1 MKKTFAELLK
11 RGSKMLSAIMDV
23 IIAQAYESE
32 RPMLAAVW
40 DYWRRGQQ
48 AESPIECAAMDTQRQ
63 KWLCDDDPKRLNP
76 AQELIAK
83 VALLLLEDV
92 HPQGTQEGDDGN

>member
-1 MKKTFAELLK
+1 
-11 RGSKMLSAIMDV
+11 MLSAIMDV

-32 RPMLAAVW
+32 RPVLAAVW

-48 AESPIECAAMDTQRQ
+48 AKSPIECAAMNTQRQ
-63 KWLCDDDPKRLNP
+63 KWLRDADPKRLNP

-92 HPQGTQEGDDGN
+92 YPESAEKGGDGN

>member
-1 MKKTFAELLK
+1 MKKTFAELK

-48 AESPIECAAMDTQRQ
+48 AKSPIECAAMGTQRQ
-63 KWLCDDDPKRLNP
+63 KWIHYADPKRLNP

-92 HPQGTQEGDDGN
+92 YPESAEKGGDGN